1 MDATHDGLSGAEAHG
16 DLVGISPHA
25 LADVPC
31 QLEVLPDGKEGLV
44 FGDVS
49 QFADLNHQ
57 QGENVYGYQEDCG
70 LVSVQDVLGQFG
82 QSVTESDVVE
92 HAITHGEC
100 VTDAS
105 GGPANDGGTS
115 PQSQAQI
122 LNDYGVPAHQ
132 ESGQSLEDLSSQ
144 VEQGHG
150 VIASVNAGYLWD
162 DKTYI
167 GNGHDNN
174 HAVTVTGVARDPL
187 TGAVQGFFINDSGD
201 GHSGQF
207 VSAATMEKAWL
218 GTGGLAVVTDAS
230 HPQAA
235 EPSSPST
242 APTNP
247 LAGPTNPLA
256 GPSNP
261 FAFAGPSN
269 PFAGPANPFASPVG
283 PLTDPTTSPWAE

>member
-1 MDATHDGLSGAEAHG
+1 MDATHEGLTGAEARG
-16 DLVGISPHA
+16 DLAGASPQA

-31 QLEVLPDGKEGLV
+31 QLEVLPDGQESLV
-44 FGDVS
+44 FGDVN

-57 QGENVYGYQEDCG
+57 QGENIYGYQEDCG

-82 QSVTESDVVE
+82 QSLTESDVVE

-115 PQSQAQI
+115 PQSQAQV
-122 LNDYGVPAHQ
+122 LNDYGVPAHV
-132 ESGQSLEDLSSQ
+132 ETGESLEDLASQ

-162 DKTYI
+162 DKTYV

-174 HAVTVTGVARDPL
+174 HAVTVTGVARDPV
-187 TGAVQGFFINDSGD
+187 TGAVQGFYINDSGD
-201 GHSGQF
+201 GQSGQF

-218 GTGGLAVVTDAS
+218 GTGGIAVVTDAS
-230 HPQAA
+230 HPEPAGPSGGGTA
-235 EPSSPST
+235 PSSPFPGPF
-242 APTNP
+242 APQASPSNPFSYSYPSSNPLTSPVQP
-247 LAGPTNPLA
+247 LAGPA
-256 GPSNP
+256 GN
-261 FAFAGPSN
+261 
-269 PFAGPANPFASPVG
+269 
-283 PLTDPTTSPWAE
+283 PWAE